1 MIISG
6 TIVDQE
12 TADPTPYAQV
22 YLMKRP
28 AGTLS
33 NLEGNF
39 QIEVSDRD
47 ATDTL
52 MFSYL
57 GYSKIKIPVSRYIA
71 SQIRT
76 VQMNAETFALQEL
89 VIRPKTAREYVEQA
103 VRNTPK
109 HYKTHDYNSTLFSRE
124 VGRING
130 EYLRLNESIL
140 KGYFSPIVGGGD
152 DTSRISVLGFREFE
166 NKALLERGRGN
177 LEEKKALYESLINL
191 FVDFSPYVLWD
202 STFTRAWYEDEKRF
216 DKVHFEHGQVL
227 KDGKSN
233 VDHYDA

>member
-57 GYSKIKIPVSRYIA
+57 GYYKDCA
-71 SQIRT
+71 D
-76 VQMNAETFALQEL
+76 EC
-89 VIRPKTAREYVEQA
+89 
-103 VRNTPK
+103 RNIC
-109 HYKTHDYNSTLFSRE
+109 ST
-124 VGRING
+124 RI
-130 EYLRLNESIL
+130 
-140 KGYFSPIVGGGD
+140 GD
-152 DTSRISVLGFREFE
+152 
-166 NKALLERGRGN
+166 
-177 LEEKKALYESLINL
+177 
-191 FVDFSPYVLWD
+191 
-202 STFTRAWYEDEKRF
+202 
-216 DKVHFEHGQVL
+216 
-227 KDGKSN
+227 
-233 VDHYDA
+233 